1 MSGKPSF
8 VFPENYGGIN
18 IEKYNAVIRN
28 AAESK
33 NCTVIDIYKYHLSY
47 DSIDGSHP
55 NRDGMQTLA
64 ALMLREMFPDS
75 EYTILEHKDRC
86 HNSNGITADLNNHQN
101 LPKHK
106 GLFGKLFGG
115 K

>member
-1 MSGKPSF
+1 MLEKLKVNYPYAEIFCCTLCSTYMSGKPSF

-33 NCTVIDIYKYHLSY
+33 NCNVIDLYNYHFPY

-55 NRDGMQTLA
+55 NRDGMHTWL
-64 ALMLREMFPDS
+64 
-75 EYTILEHKDRC
+75 H
-86 HNSNGITADLNNHQN
+86 
-101 LPKHK
+101 
-106 GLFGKLFGG
+106 
-115 K
+115 